1 MDKLRKFLTAKK
13 ENGSSELPTTLIL
26 LPLSIFLLFALI
38 DVSFYMVTRAQV
50 QNILHDGVR
59 QVALYGG
66 NDASAPLNNTGKN
79 VNQLVLDRLWNSD
92 TKQCRV
98 SSCSAPPVVTC
109 GTATGQVALTV
120 GEEVFCKV
128 TYSYKPVA
136 NDFFFGFTTNVTK
149 PAYTLESFSVAETGI
164 NG

>member
-1 MDKLRKFLTAKK
+1 MDKLRKFLLAKK

-38 DVSFYMVTRAQV
+38 DVSFYMVSRAQV

-66 NDASAPLNNTGKN
+66 NSSSAPLNNSGKD
-79 VNQLVLDRLWNSD
+79 VNQLILDRLWDSG
-92 TKQCRV
+92 TKECKV
-98 SSCSAPPVVTC
+98 SSCSAPPTVSCTPN
-109 GTATGQVALTV
+109 VALNV
-120 GEEVFCKV
+120 GDPVSCTV

-149 PAYTLESFSVAETGI
+149 PPYTLTSTSVSETGI